1 MSGDMVKD
9 ILPFACSVSC
19 IVIFAA
25 MVRRNGLGRLD
36 RIDYAIIA
44 ADVAV
49 TFIWFMVGATEA
61 NLTLQ
66 LTEFISF
73 IPLIRGILRGTDK
86 EEILPWILWST
97 AYALMTT
104 AVVMRWEKWEDV
116 VYPVVSLVLCVV
128 MWVAVKKSKK

>member
-73 IPLIRGILRGTDK
+73 IPLIRGVLRGTDK
-86 EEILPWILWST
+86 EEILPWAIWST

-104 AVVMRWEKWEDV
+104 AVIMRWEKWEDV
-116 VYPVVSLVLCVV
+116 VYPVVSLVLCVI
-128 MWVAVKKSKK
+128 MWIAVKKSKK